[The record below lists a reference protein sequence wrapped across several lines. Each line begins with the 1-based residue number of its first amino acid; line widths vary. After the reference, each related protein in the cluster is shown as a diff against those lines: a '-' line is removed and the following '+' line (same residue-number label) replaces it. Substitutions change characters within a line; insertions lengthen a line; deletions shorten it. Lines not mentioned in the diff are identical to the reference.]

1 MAAELED
8 GGTRFACR
16 GSSFFDPHSHRCNEV
31 RRQLTQHPYGG
42 IEPMAPDNPKNTPQ
56 SSGHN
61 AEECRLAMLVHS
73 AIAGVSLAAIVE
85 LDNAQALSTLLLA
98 ASVLFALAL
107 PASVSSVVLLQYFQ
121 ARNQSQYVE
130 AVMKHPLWSGISS
143 LLALMAQVA
152 CFGGVLLLFW
162 KLHWIAGVTFMSTSL
177 IAVVTW

>member
-1 MAAELED
+1 
-8 GGTRFACR
+8 
-16 GSSFFDPHSHRCNEV
+16 
-31 RRQLTQHPYGG
+31 
-42 IEPMAPDNPKNTPQ
+42 MAPDNPKNNRE

-61 AEECRLAMLVHS
+61 AEEWRLATLVHS

-85 LDNAQALSTLLLA
+85 LANSQALSTWLLA

-130 AVMKHPLWSGISS
+130 AVTKHPRWSWISS
-143 LLALMAQVA
+143 LLALMAQVT

-162 KLHWIAGVTFMSTSL
+162 HLHWIAGVTFISTSL
-177 IAVVTW
+177 IAVVTLVTLGRKSSPNSVR